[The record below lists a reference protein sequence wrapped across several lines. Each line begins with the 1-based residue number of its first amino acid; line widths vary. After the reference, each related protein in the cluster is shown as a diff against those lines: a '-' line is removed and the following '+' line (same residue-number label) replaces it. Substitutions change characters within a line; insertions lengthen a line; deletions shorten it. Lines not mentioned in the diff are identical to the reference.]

1 MAFAIVFLG
10 IQNYYRLSTLHGV
23 SIDRKKWQFIADIFD
38 ATFIEVFN
46 DGDKEKILYAL
57 EEIKDT
63 LPDFHNILFVLAGH
77 GTVEHATRTLCLVT
91 KNESTIPIEY
101 IIERYSS
108 NKWSAR
114 KHIKFAYVLDLCFGN
129 ITSSHFNVNCDVY
142 INPLMIQD
150 LIRVNAI
157 VWTLIIGAASPYLS
171 ASNGE
176 SGGGHL
182 TDVMCRGILQ
192 CTQSSNAQSHTLTEF
207 IKTATHIHNT
217 TCNNKNCSQFYE
229 ELNGYLGDDSP
240 FRIHISS
247 CNLSRLQQQTE
258 NELMAEYLKL
268 DQISNDSTE
277 SHKSIIENVT
287 NTLSS
292 GISWLT
298 NTISRGIRGG
308 YENNNIKYITEINN
322 DRGFL
327 LTAGYIHYRIYVTKH
342 PDYQE
347 IIINIINIF
356 LIGNNTG
363 NNTDNI
369 SPFIVINCSC
379 GYGHLSEPKKLN
391 KLPFYNPN
399 KYLKCWMDCR
409 SRLMSTSVVY
419 YCKGIECNY
428 VVCEECIRQNNRGY
442 NVLKQYLLER
452 KNKYSKHDFKQS
464 EGNVVVELL
473 TCGNRN
479 WKWILVRLND
489 NSNLGEYDPMSND
502 DKRNQNKRIYLLKPL
517 KKARKTQSSQRK
529 WLCRSCL
536 TEIKTKTNR
545 KRALE
550 KHRC

>member
-1 MAFAIVFLG
+1 MSTLIVALPLYRYQKDMGNKDYLYNVRPITKELKRIATKLG
-10 IQNYYRLSTLHGV
+10 LPITIFNENDDIPSNYSQIINWMGNVKKTMSKYSNIIYCVYGHGYIHHFGQDDKLTAACYITGDRHLISLHEMFSKYSQKNWQQRNEIYMVWVMDMIYSSYTAQTFPQLLTQNLLSTSPINIHDYGKLLERTSFITV
-23 SIDRKKWQFIADIFD
+23 KKPIFYDDTYYDNYEPPHLMTYFIQAM
-38 ATFIEVFN
+38 
-46 DGDKEKILYAL
+46 
-57 EEIKDT
+57 EE
-63 LPDFHNILFVLAGH
+63 
-77 GTVEHATRTLCLVT
+77 
-91 KNESTIPIEY
+91 
-101 IIERYSS
+101 
-108 NKWSAR
+108 
-114 KHIKFAYVLDLCFGN
+114 
-129 ITSSHFNVNCDVY
+129 
-142 INPLMIQD
+142 
-150 LIRVNAI
+150 
-157 VWTLIIGAASPYLS
+157 
-171 ASNGE
+171 
-176 SGGGHL
+176 
-182 TDVMCRGILQ
+182 
-192 CTQSSNAQSHTLTEF
+192 
-207 IKTATHIHNT
+207 
-217 TCNNKNCSQFYE
+217 
-229 ELNGYLGDDSP
+229 
-240 FRIHISS
+240 
-247 CNLSRLQQQTE
+247 QT
-258 NELMAEYLKL
+258 NQN
-268 DQISNDSTE
+268 QISLQNVMNQTAHE
-277 SHKSIIENVT
+277 HYNNCKVCPGFQRRNFMQLPIIQINHRNESIIENVT